1 VYFIAIITE
10 QLLSALKLAIS
21 ATGRARTRRLPD
33 DPLDAV
39 DAVVRPLVSSSPL
52 SLLLIILPSHFMS
65 SLIILTPRRLVIR
78 LCVLL
83 PTGDVHAAG
92 VRVVRRHRLPRRRLI
107 RRRANILPVSS

>member
-1 VYFIAIITE
+1 
-10 QLLSALKLAIS
+10 
-21 ATGRARTRRLPD
+21 
-33 DPLDAV
+33 
-39 DAVVRPLVSSSPL
+39 
-52 SLLLIILPSHFMS
+52 MS
-65 SLIILTPRRLVIR
+65 SLIIFTPRRLVIR